1 LQVPSPQWLHDW
13 DSDGLPLVV
22 SHELRSLHVR
32 ACWFEH
38 EQADQPPQDQLGWQ
52 PPQLSVGQLD
62 VVSPQSQT
70 PFPQ

>member
-22 SHELRSLHVR
+22 PHELRSLHVR

-38 EQADQPPQDQLGWQ
+38 EQADQPPQDQLG
-52 PPQLSVGQLD
+52 VH
-62 VVSPQSQT
+62 
-70 PFPQ
+70 